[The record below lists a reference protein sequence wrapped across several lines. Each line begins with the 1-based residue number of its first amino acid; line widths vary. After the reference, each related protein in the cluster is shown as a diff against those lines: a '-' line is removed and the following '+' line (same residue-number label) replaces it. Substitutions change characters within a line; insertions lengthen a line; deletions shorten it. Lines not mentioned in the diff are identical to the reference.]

1 MIEGLPSND
10 KASNIKKVWKEF
22 DSVGIHNDKRSSK
35 ELPISIL
42 KEDGTMSTVFD
53 ETIMTWRNH
62 FDTLLNLNITES
74 SYTATQPGDN
84 CPTVDDDALNR
95 PI

>member
-1 MIEGLPSND
+1 MT
-10 KASNIKKVWKEF
+10 KASNIKKLWKEF

-35 ELPISIL
+35 ELPTYIL
-42 KEDGTMSTVFD
+42 NEDGIMCTGFD
-53 ETIMTWRNH
+53 EPIMTWRNH
-62 FDTLLNLNITES
+62 FDTYLNLNSTES

-95 PI
+95 LI